1 MMNCLRYG
9 ALALAFASSIHGAAA
24 QAGFPGAAGDAESKA
39 MSDPSQLRLSP
50 AQRTAVLNA
59 VLQESAKVKAPP
71 NLQASVGGQVPPS
84 IELYTLPN
92 GAMMQSPALRSL
104 KYTMSQ
110 NQVLLVDPTTMRVI
124 DILRQ

>member
-9 ALALAFASSIHGAAA
+9 AIALALASSVHGAAA
-24 QAGFPGAAGDAESKA
+24 QFPGGVGDAESKA
-39 MSDPSQLRLSP
+39 MSTPSQLRLSP

-59 VLQESAKVKAPP
+59 VLQESGKVKAPP

-84 IELYTLPN
+84 IELYTQPS
-92 GAMMQSPALRSL
+92 GAMAQTPELRSL

-124 DILRQ
+124 DIIRQ